1 MTTPA
6 LPSTRLILVRHAQA
20 GGRGQPYGPDAP
32 LTDAG
37 RRQAD
42 LLAAALAE
50 DDIATVFSSPYR
62 RAQDT
67 AEPLRRR
74 LGRSLDTD
82 ERLAEFRVSPDDR
95 RTIEEIVDEL
105 RHLMLWRPHDQDG
118 PGGETLAQF
127 QQRVSAFMDE
137 AARRSAPGAAV
148 IVAHAGTIAAAMRWA
163 YGLTPQHD
171 WHSDVEVYNASIT
184 EIRYWP
190 QGRHPEG
197 APYAAAIRR
206 LNDVRHLPPDLVT
219 QF

>member
-1 MTTPA
+1 MTTPE

-20 GGRGQPYGPDAP
+20 GGRGQPYGHDAP

-50 DDIATVFSSPYR
+50 ADVTTVFSSPYR

-74 LGRSLDTD
+74 LGRSVDTD

-105 RHLMLWRPHDQDG
+105 RYLMLWRPPDQDG
-118 PGGETLAQF
+118 PGG
-127 QQRVSAFMDE
+127 
-137 AARRSAPGAAV
+137 
-148 IVAHAGTIAAAMRWA
+148 
-163 YGLTPQHD
+163 
-171 WHSDVEVYNASIT
+171 
-184 EIRYWP
+184 
-190 QGRHPEG
+190 
-197 APYAAAIRR
+197 
-206 LNDVRHLPPDLVT
+206 
-219 QF
+219 

>member
-1 MTTPA
+1 MTTPE

-171 WHSDVEVYNASIT
+171 WHRRGSLQRLHHRDPVLAA
-184 EIRYWP
+184 
-190 QGRHPEG
+190 GRHPEG

-206 LNDVRHLPPDLVT
+206 LNDVGISRRTSST